1 MEVEVTTMESIELRL
16 PINKEVG
23 TKVGQFKIETE
34 TSTIATMELVN
45 TEIKRSSSY
54 YPIDPWTLEGV
65 LFNCSAISLKIS

>member
-1 MEVEVTTMESIELRL
+1 MEAEVTTMESIELRL

-54 YPIDPWTLEGV
+54 LP
-65 LFNCSAISLKIS
+65 N